1 MRAASALFLLAST
14 AGQQMVAPGG
24 MTPYSGGG
32 GGGGPRFGG
41 YVRLSEPVLGF
52 FVTGSSID
60 PMNGVFGPRL
70 DSAAATSALPPS
82 LASTVGHGA
91 YPHSHSGW
99 TLAHV
104 KKPGGRDH
112 EWVLFDANFRERF
125 ACPGDSLIPS
135 SGRRWSHLHRV
146 SRVPPSEAE
155 AAAEKKT
162 GGTEGGGGG
171 GGGAAAGGGASGSW
185 RIKFL
190 YKVGVADGGGGPAGS
205 PTGTPVG
212 SPQPGRREDMPFDT
226 ASSAAAPDAVSLPV
240 VASSRESEADREGG
254 EVVLVRQR
262 MVKARSSSDIRK
274 GYIAKLR
281 ESEKLLPQLTRPR
294 EAQTVTIFDWDDT
307 LLCTTHLEMMQR
319 QQGSLPPQVREQ
331 LAALEAIVSQL
342 LTAASANGKVFII
355 TNASE
360 GWVQHSSSMCFPNL
374 QPLLASVVII
384 SARAGSETQP
394 PSGSLHS
401 SLSLSLS
408 SQLSAHRFETQYPGD
423 SHAWKMHAFLKVQ
436 DQLQLEAVTNLVS
449 VGDSHIEMDAVH
461 LLGRSF
467 AHALVKTVKL
477 WERPTPY
484 ELQKQLE
491 VVADKL
497 PDIYTSGTT
506 LNIWLE
512 RESAPPL
519 PPPPSEEGA
528 FMEMGP

>member
-1 MRAASALFLLAST
+1 
-14 AGQQMVAPGG
+14 
-24 MTPYSGGG
+24 
-32 GGGGPRFGG
+32 
-41 YVRLSEPVLGF
+41 
-52 FVTGSSID
+52 
-60 PMNGVFGPRL
+60 
-70 DSAAATSALPPS
+70 
-82 LASTVGHGA
+82 
-91 YPHSHSGW
+91 
-99 TLAHV
+99 
-104 KKPGGRDH
+104 
-112 EWVLFDANFRERF
+112 
-125 ACPGDSLIPS
+125 
-135 SGRRWSHLHRV
+135 
-146 SRVPPSEAE
+146 
-155 AAAEKKT
+155 
-162 GGTEGGGGG
+162 
-171 GGGAAAGGGASGSW
+171 
-185 RIKFL
+185 
-190 YKVGVADGGGGPAGS
+190 
-205 PTGTPVG
+205 
-212 SPQPGRREDMPFDT
+212 MPFDT

-240 VASSRESEADREGG
+240 VASSRESEAEREGG

-374 QPLLASVVII
+374 QPLLAPVVII
-384 SARAGSETQP
+384 SARAG
-394 PSGSLHS
+394 
-401 SLSLSLS
+401 
-408 SQLSAHRFETQYPGD
+408 FETQYPGD